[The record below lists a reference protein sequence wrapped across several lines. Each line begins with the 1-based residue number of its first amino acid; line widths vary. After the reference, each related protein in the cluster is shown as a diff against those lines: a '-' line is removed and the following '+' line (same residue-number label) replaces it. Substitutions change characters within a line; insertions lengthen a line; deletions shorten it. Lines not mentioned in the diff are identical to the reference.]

1 MLWYGRIRG
10 ASGGLGPCE
19 TAQLTQQ
26 AALAQQLE
34 EQARWAEDGE
44 AEGSPYL
51 ALAAHLRTL
60 MARLEGGD

>member
-1 MLWYGRIRG
+1 M
-10 ASGGLGPCE
+10 
-19 TAQLTQQ
+19 AQALAEGSAAQR
-26 AALAQQLE
+26 AALAQQLR